1 MKRFI
6 PLFALSL
13 ALIHGSIAL
22 GSNEVAI
29 IEFREGSSIVDHYVA
44 QQLDRVY
51 RALPLKSSIEL
62 ELVPYRE
69 IALYYDRCVELSKAR
84 SISVANYFIRK
95 GVEQSK
101 LSFNTYR
108 KKLFVENISYNQLQE
123 YSAALI
129 TRPRISR
136 NNTIPLQFTSSDLT
150 FKNDNCLTQ
159 SVNSATE
166 NTLHHPNGASVMIPA
181 YAFETESGLA
191 MPTNT
196 VDVKFCVYID
206 AADFLSADIT
216 SNATLRWL
224 ESGGMVYL
232 EAYAGKEKLKLKS
245 TATIEINLMELVG
258 SPDGMRVFTGEKR
271 YNIINWNPSPKDKV
285 LKNVYTDT
293 VLVENMFTGEM
304 DMKIITSEEPIERE
318 GFGYRLQIG
327 NLGWIN
333 CDRFLEIDNQTELM
347 VNVAGGSEGV
357 AVRIVFESL
366 NSVLPGY
373 AINKNGL
380 VKFDGIPANEKVT
393 VLAFGKQNGTPV
405 WAAEEMVL
413 GSKTELNLS
422 PQAMSE
428 NQIKQEI
435 AKFGN

>member
-1 MKRFI
+1 MQRFI
-6 PLFALSL
+6 PLFFLSL
-13 ALIHGSIAL
+13 ALIKGSIAL
-22 GSNEVAI
+22 GSNEVAV
-29 IEFREGSSIVDHYVA
+29 IEFRPGSTTVDYYVA

-51 RALPLKSSIEL
+51 RTLPLKSSVEL

-69 IALYYDRCVELSKAR
+69 IALNYDLSVQLSKQR
-84 SISVANYFIRK
+84 SINVANYFIRK

-123 YSAALI
+123 FNAALI
-129 TRPRISR
+129 TRPRLAREKS
-136 NNTIPLQFTSSDLT
+136 IPLQFTSSDLT
-150 FKNDNCLTQ
+150 FTNENCLTQ
-159 SVNSATE
+159 SVNSTME
-166 NTLHHPNGASVMIPA
+166 NTLYHPNGASVFIPS
-181 YAFETESGLA
+181 YAFETESGLE
-191 MPTNT
+191 MPTNS
-196 VDVKFCVYID
+196 VDIKFCVYID
-206 AADFLSADIT
+206 PADFLAADIT

-224 ESGGMVYL
+224 ESGGMVYI
-232 EAYAGKEKLKLKS
+232 EAYAGKEKLKLRS
-245 TATIEINLMELVG
+245 TANVELNLMNLIG
-258 SPDGMRVFTGEKR
+258 NPDGMMVFTGEQR
-271 YNIINWNPSPKDKV
+271 YNILNWNPSPKDK
-285 LKNVYTDT
+285 LKSEATENEKEEVFDDWESEYDESEYAAFEGYLLT
-293 VLVENMFTGEM
+293 V
-304 DMKIITSEEPIERE
+304 S
-318 GFGYRLQIG
+318 

-347 VNVAGGSEGV
+347 VNVVGGSDGV

-373 AINKNGL
+373 AINKGGL
-380 VKFDGIPANEKVT
+380 VKFDGIPSSERVT
-393 VLAFGKQNGTPV
+393 VLAFGKQNGTSV

-413 GSKTELNLS
+413 GSKTELSLS

>member
-1 MKRFI
+1 MKRI
-6 PLFALSL
+6 LPLFALSL
-13 ALIHGSIAL
+13 ALIKGSIAL

-29 IEFREGSSIVDHYVA
+29 IEFRAGSTTVDHYVA

-51 RALPLKSSIEL
+51 RTLPLKSSVEL

-69 IALYYDRCVELSKAR
+69 IALYYDKSVELSKAR

-108 KKLFVENISYNQLQE
+108 RKLFVENISYNQLQE
-123 YSAALI
+123 FSAALI
-129 TRPRISR
+129 TRPRITRENS
-136 NNTIPLQFTSSDLT
+136 IPLKFTSSDLT

-159 SVNSATE
+159 SINSNTE
-166 NTLHHPNGASVMIPA
+166 NTIYHPNGASVTFPA

-196 VDVKFCVYID
+196 VDVKFCVYINP
-206 AADFLSADIT
+206 ADFLSADIT

-224 ESGGMVYL
+224 ESGGMVFL
-232 EAYAGKEKLKLKS
+232 EAYAGKEKLKLRS
-245 TATIEINLMELVG
+245 THSIEINLMELIG
-258 SPDGMRVFTGEKR
+258 NPDGMTVFTGEQR
-271 YNIINWNPSPKDKV
+271 YNILNWNPSPKDRVKSEDAEEEFEEV
-285 LKNVYTDT
+285 FDEWEGEYEEGEYAAFEGYLMT
-293 VLVENMFTGEM
+293 VA
-304 DMKIITSEEPIERE
+304 D
-318 GFGYRLQIG
+318 
-327 NLGWIN
+327 LGWIN
-333 CDRFLEIDNQTELM
+333 CDRFLEIENQTELM
-347 VNVAGGSEGV
+347 VNVAGGSDGV
-357 AVRIVFESL
+357 AVRIVFDAL

-373 AINKNGL
+373 AINKSGL
-380 VKFDGIPANEKVT
+380 VKFDGIPSNEKVT

-405 WAAEEMVL
+405 WVSEEMIL
-413 GSKTELNLS
+413 GSKTALNLS
-422 PQAMSE
+422 PRAMSE